1 MADEMVLATQKWLNK
16 TYGHI
21 PEFNQPNEDGLTGW
35 PTIYALIEGLQIE
48 LGVAPSDLFPGFG
61 DTTYTL
67 YEQLITP
74 NWNNLSKNVVYLI
87 QGAFWCKGISP
98 GGFDGVQTQ
107 ALSDAV
113 AALQEDAGFS
123 NTNGVLS
130 AMWAQALFDMSAFVL
145 LDDPRIREMQQY
157 LNANYYNYTG
167 ILPTDGIYQRATNTA
182 IIYALQKEVGLDVE
196 TANGVFGPT
205 TRDLYVEAYNNNWS
219 NALSMII
226 QFGLYANMSEY
237 WEVAG
242 VTAPE
247 FTGQLDTPTT
257 EALHLFQDFM
267 RLSPVTDGSPDLRT
281 TWSLMTSNG
290 DPNRNFFG
298 VDTSLQLTQQNI
310 DDLVA
315 FDVNYVGRYLTG
327 TVGVGENEKDKF
339 LTRSEAEKIIKAGLK
354 IIPIYQDN
362 YPHAEYYTRQQGQK
376 DASTA
381 MFTAAKLGIPDR
393 SFIYFAV
400 DFDALDTDIDTWV
413 IPYFQGVQEVLASN
427 EYDFQYKPAV
437 YGTRNVC
444 TRIHDDVGIE
454 RSYVSNMSSGWSGN
468 LGFSQPLSWAFD
480 QFFESSYG
488 SISAIDFVAVSG
500 LDEAVSNLEPSYE
513 ICEDYWI
520 DQTNWDWLKEMLD
533 NGKISWDGPEVVLQP
548 NPPFKVSVKL
558 NYDASSSGA
567 GVFTVDIA
575 QGALTF
581 DSTSLINEALGVE
594 SGGLLVSKINEI
606 SAGISNAQVT
616 IEVTIN
622 ETLNKGFKVTYNF
635 PDIEE
640 AEAKIGQSVEFN
652 INIDFSFLSPLPV
665 LGSAME
671 KLSAFIDEHSDEITM
686 GIIGIAMVA
695 FGWLVFT
702 AGAGLGA
709 IASAFVAILGL
720 FGISVEGEEEDD
732 KEK

>member
-362 YPHAEYYTRQQGQK
+362 YPHAEYYTRQQGRK

-381 MFTAAKLGIPDR
+381 MFTAAKLGIPDQ

-400 DFDALDTDIDTWV
+400 DFDALDTDIDNWV
-413 IPYFQGVQEVLASN
+413 MPYFQGVQEVLTSS
-427 EYDFQYKPAV
+427 EYEFTYKPAV

-500 LDEAVSNLEPSYE
+500 LDEAVSYLEPSSE
-513 ICEDYWI
+513 IGEGYWI
-520 DQTNWDWLKEMLD
+520 DQTNWDWLKD
-533 NGKISWDGPEVVLQP
+533 PFHAGSIKVDGPSWTLFDYPGIMKAE
-548 NPPFKVSVKL
+548 VSVSSEVKGDPNATFILEIESGKLTPSSFEAVTKTLGDDLGVVTANKL
-558 NYDASSSGA
+558 NEMSIG
-567 GVFTVDIA
+567 IA
-575 QGALTF
+575 
-581 DSTSLINEALGVE
+581 
-594 SGGLLVSKINEI
+594 
-606 SAGISNAQVT
+606 NAQMEVSAAIDLEGLATWRIT
-616 IEVTIN
+616 IT
-622 ETLNKGFKVTYNF
+622 F
-635 PDIEE
+635 PDADIEE
-640 AEAKIGQSVEFN
+640 VKVANSIEIEISFDFDSSTPEGNMQLAFNAIKLYCKENALVAEVIGASGLALV
-652 INIDFSFLSPLPV
+652 ISFLPLATIGTSIV
-665 LGSAME
+665 
-671 KLSAFIDEHSDEITM
+671 EI
-686 GIIGIAMVA
+686 
-695 FGWLVFT
+695 
-702 AGAGLGA
+702 GAGLLA
-709 IASAFVAILGL
+709 LAKLLMPAFGRKKD
-720 FGISVEGEEEDD
+720 ED
-732 KEK
+732 

>member
-35 PTIYALIEGLQIE
+35 PTIYALIEGLQVE
-48 LGVAPSDLFPGFG
+48 LGIDHSALFPGFG

-67 YEQLITP
+67 YDQLITP
-74 NWNNLSKNVVYLI
+74 NWDSLSKNVVYLI

-107 ALSDAV
+107 ALSNAV
-113 AALQEDAGFS
+113 INLQKDAGFS
-123 NTNGVLS
+123 TQDGILS
-130 AMWAQALFDMSAFVL
+130 AMWAQALFDMSAFVNL
-145 LDDPRIREMQQY
+145 KDPRIREMQQY

-242 VTAPE
+242 VPAPE
-247 FTGQLDTPTT
+247 FTGQLDAPTT
-257 EALHLFQDFM
+257 QGIHLFQDFM
-267 RLSPVTDGSPDLRT
+267 RLAPVTDGSPDLRT

-327 TVGVGENEKDKF
+327 TVGVGEDKKDKF
-339 LTRSEAEKIIKAGLK
+339 LTLVEAKNIIKAGLK

-362 YPHAEYYTRQQGQK
+362 YPHAEYYTRQQGRK
-376 DASTA
+376 DAATA
-381 MFTAAKLGIPDR
+381 MFTAANLGIPDQ

-400 DFDALDTDIDTWV
+400 DFDALDTDIDNWV
-413 IPYFQGVQEVLASN
+413 IPYFQGVQEVLTSS
-427 EYDFQYKPAV
+427 EYELTYQPGI

-444 TRIHDDVGIE
+444 TRVHDVVGIQ
-454 RSYVSNMSSGWSGN
+454 RSYISNMSSGWSGN

-480 QFFESSYG
+480 QFYESSYA

-500 LDEAVSNLEPSYE
+500 LDEGVDHLEPSAE
-513 ICEDYWI
+513 ISEGYWI
-520 DQTNWDWLKEMLD
+520 DQTNWDWLKD
-533 NGKISWDGPEVVLQP
+533 PFHAGSIKVDGPSWTLFDYPGIMKAE
-548 NPPFKVSVKL
+548 VSVSSEVKGDPNATFILEIESGKLTPSSFEAVTKTLGKDLGVVTANKL
-558 NYDASSSGA
+558 NEMSVG
-567 GVFTVDIA
+567 IA
-575 QGALTF
+575 
-581 DSTSLINEALGVE
+581 
-594 SGGLLVSKINEI
+594 
-606 SAGISNAQVT
+606 NAQMEVSAAIDLEGLATWRIT
-616 IEVTIN
+616 IT
-622 ETLNKGFKVTYNF
+622 F
-635 PDIEE
+635 PDADIEE
-640 AEAKIGQSVEFN
+640 VKVANSIEIELSFDFDSSTPEGNMQLAFNAIKLYCKENALAAEVIGASGLALV
-652 INIDFSFLSPLPV
+652 ISFLPLATIGTSIV
-665 LGSAME
+665 
-671 KLSAFIDEHSDEITM
+671 EI
-686 GIIGIAMVA
+686 
-695 FGWLVFT
+695 
-702 AGAGLGA
+702 GAGLLA
-709 IASAFVAILGL
+709 LAKLLMPAF
-720 FGISVEGEEEDD
+720 SRKKDED
-732 KEK
+732 

>member
-16 TYGHI
+16 TYGTI

-35 PTIYALIEGLQIE
+35 PTIYALIEGLQVE
-48 LGVAPSDLFPGFG
+48 LGVAPGDLFPGFG

-67 YEQLITP
+67 YDQVITP
-74 NWNNLSKNVVYLI
+74 NWNSLSENVVYLI

-113 AALQEDAGFS
+113 IKLQKNAGF
-123 NTNGVLS
+123 TTQDGVLS
-130 AMWAQALFDMSAFVL
+130 AMWAQALFDMSAFENL
-145 LDDPRIREMQQY
+145 KDPRIREMQQY

-196 TANGVFGPT
+196 TANGIFGPT

-226 QFGLYANMSEY
+226 QFGLYANMSEF

-242 VTAPE
+242 TPAPE
-247 FTGQLDTPTT
+247 FTGVLDGPTT
-257 EALHLFQDFM
+257 EGLHLFQDFM
-267 RLSPVTDGSPDLRT
+267 RLAPVTDGSPDLRT
-281 TWSLMTSNG
+281 AWSLMTSNG

-339 LTRSEAEKIIKAGLK
+339 LTRAEAENIIKAGLK

-362 YPHAEYYTRQQGQK
+362 YPHAEYYTRQQGRK
-376 DASTA
+376 DAATA
-381 MFTAAKLGIPDR
+381 MFAAAKLGIPDQ

-400 DFDALDTDIDTWV
+400 DFDALDTDIDNWV
-413 IPYFQGVQEVLASN
+413 MPYFQGVQEVLTSS
-427 EYDFQYKPAV
+427 EYEFTYKPAV

-500 LDEAVSNLEPSYE
+500 LDEAVSYLEPSSE
-513 ICEDYWI
+513 IDEGYWI
-520 DQTNWDWLKEMLD
+520 DQTNWDWLKD
-533 NGKISWDGPEVVLQP
+533 PFHAGSIKVDGPSWTLFDYPGIMKAE
-548 NPPFKVSVKL
+548 VSVSSEVKGDPNATFILEIESGKLTPSSFEAVTKTLGKDLGVVTANKL
-558 NYDASSSGA
+558 NEMSIG
-567 GVFTVDIA
+567 IA
-575 QGALTF
+575 
-581 DSTSLINEALGVE
+581 
-594 SGGLLVSKINEI
+594 
-606 SAGISNAQVT
+606 NAQMEVSAAIDLEGLATWRIT
-616 IEVTIN
+616 IT
-622 ETLNKGFKVTYNF
+622 F
-635 PDIEE
+635 PDADIEE
-640 AEAKIGQSVEFN
+640 VKVANSVEIEISFDFDSSTPEGDMQLAFN
-652 INIDFSFLSPLPV
+652 AIKLYCKENALAASIIGASGLALVISFLPWAT
-665 LGSAME
+665 LGASIVE
-671 KLSAFIDEHSDEITM
+671 KGTELLALAKLLM
-686 GIIGIAMVA
+686 PA
-695 FGWLVFT
+695 FGRKKD
-702 AGAGLGA
+702 
-709 IASAFVAILGL
+709 
-720 FGISVEGEEEDD
+720 ED
-732 KEK
+732 

>member
-35 PTIYALIEGLQIE
+35 PTIYALIEGLQVE

-205 TRDLYVEAYNNNWS
+205 TRDLYVAAYNNNWS

-226 QFGLYANMSEY
+226 QFGLYANMSEF

-242 VTAPE
+242 QPAPE
-247 FTGQLDTPTT
+247 FTGVLDGPTT
-257 EALHLFQDFM
+257 EGLHLFQDFM
-267 RLSPVTDGSPDLRT
+267 RLAPVTDGSPDLRT
-281 TWSLMTSNG
+281 AWSLMTSNG

-339 LTRSEAEKIIKAGLK
+339 LTRAEAEKIIKAGLK

-362 YPHAEYYTRQQGQK
+362 YPHAEYYTRQQGRK
-376 DASTA
+376 DAATA
-381 MFTAAKLGIPDR
+381 MFTAAKLGIPDQT
-393 SFIYFAV
+393 FIYFAV
-400 DFDALDTDIDTWV
+400 DFDALDTDIDNWV
-413 IPYFQGVQEVLASN
+413 MPYFQGVQEVLTSS
-427 EYDFQYKPAV
+427 EYEFTYKPAV

-500 LDEAVSNLEPSYE
+500 LDEAVSYLEPSSE
-513 ICEDYWI
+513 IGEGYWI
-520 DQTNWDWLKEMLD
+520 DQTNWDWLKD
-533 NGKISWDGPEVVLQP
+533 PFHAGSIKVDGPSWTLFDYPGIMKAE
-548 NPPFKVSVKL
+548 VSVSSEVKGDPNATFILEIESGKLTPSSFEAVTKTLGDDLGVVTANKL
-558 NYDASSSGA
+558 NEMSIG
-567 GVFTVDIA
+567 IA
-575 QGALTF
+575 
-581 DSTSLINEALGVE
+581 
-594 SGGLLVSKINEI
+594 
-606 SAGISNAQVT
+606 NAQMEVSAAIDLEGLATWRIT
-616 IEVTIN
+616 IT
-622 ETLNKGFKVTYNF
+622 F
-635 PDIEE
+635 PDADIEE
-640 AEAKIGQSVEFN
+640 VKVANSIEIEISFDFDSSTPEGNMQLAFNAIKLYCKENALAAEVIGASGLALV
-652 INIDFSFLSPLPV
+652 ISFLPLATIGTSIV
-665 LGSAME
+665 
-671 KLSAFIDEHSDEITM
+671 EI
-686 GIIGIAMVA
+686 
-695 FGWLVFT
+695 
-702 AGAGLGA
+702 GAGLLA
-709 IASAFVAILGL
+709 LAKLLMPAFGRKKD
-720 FGISVEGEEEDD
+720 ED
-732 KEK
+732 